1 MSGGN
6 GGGKGFFDSLA
17 NVDSLSGKGNF
28 FNNLGNDILNVGVQS
43 MSGGFVGF
51 ENGKIS
57 NGVSTNIA
65 KSTGQAVV
73 SGLKTVTGAKAAE
86 EANKIATQQF
96 EEQKA
101 SAIADRQESYRQAG
115 LQQVQTSQQAGA
127 ARSTSRS
134 AAATSNTNKGAFN
147 LGGDEKDFLGV

>member
-1 MSGGN
+1 MSSGN
-6 GGGKGFFDSLA
+6 GGSGFFDNLA
-17 NVDSLSGKGNF
+17 KVSTFSNKGNF
-28 FNNLGNDILNVGVQS
+28 FNNLGDDLLNGTVQA
-43 MSGGFVGF
+43 MTGGFVGV
-51 ENGKIS
+51 EDGKVS
-57 NGVSTNIA
+57 NGVMSNVA
-65 KSTGQAVV
+65 KSAGKSVL
-73 SGLKTVTGAKAAE
+73 SGVKTITGAKAAE
-86 EANKIATQQF
+86 DANKIATQQF

-115 LQQVQTSQQAGA
+115 LQQVQASQQASA